1 MRRTRLLQ
9 LASVATVV
17 ALGAAFA
24 APAGAGSG
32 SSNADGTLVIGSLAP
47 ETGDLSAIVE
57 SLRTPVQIA
66 VDEINAAGG
75 VGDAQVTL
83 VTGDDGT
90 DPEVASQTVDRMI
103 TSDKAD
109 IIVGPASSGTALGIL
124 GKVKGKALLC
134 SGSNTAAQLT
144 KDGPSKSGGLYFR
157 TAPPDELQGPAL
169 AELILSDGASNV
181 AILTRNDSYGVGFG
195 KSLAKALKQGGAKV
209 AANVAYSIDEGAN
222 YDADVEKAL
231 AKDPDAVVVLGF
243 NDDGAKVV
251 QTLIES
257 GAGPADLP
265 VYTADGMQGSSFGE
279 TVDPANPG
287 VVSGIKGTAPAAAP
301 AGIESPFTATFTA
314 TGVDPI
320 FSSYYYDCTILAALA
335 AVKAKSDDA
344 GDIAKAFA
352 ANIKGDEDCNTF
364 ATCKDLLEDG
374 KTIHWR
380 GASSNFDKWAKNQP
394 KQGVYDVWSYDAAA
408 EVVTEDSSSQIAI
421 G

>member
-24 APAGAGSG
+24 VPAGAGSG
-32 SSNADGTLVIGSLAP
+32 TPNADGTLVIGSLAP

-66 VDEINAAGG
+66 IDEINAAGG

-90 DPEVASQTVDRMI
+90 DPEVASQTLDRMI
-103 TSDKAD
+103 TSDKTD
-109 IIVGPASSGTALGIL
+109 VIIGPASSGTALGIL

-144 KDGPSKSGGLYFR
+144 KDGPNKTGGLYFR

-169 AELILSDGASNV
+169 AELILSDGNSNV

-195 KSLAKALKQGGAKV
+195 KALSKALKQGGAKV
-209 AANVAYSIDEGAN
+209 AANVAYNAEGTN
-222 YDADVEKAL
+222 FDSDVEKAL
-231 AKDPDAVVVLGF
+231 AKDPDSVVVLGF

-251 QTLIES
+251 QTLIEN

-287 VVSGIKGTAPAAAP
+287 VVSGMKGTAPAAAP
-301 AGIESPFTATFTA
+301 AGVESPFQEVFGA
-314 TGVDPI
+314 TGLDPI

-344 GDIAKAFA
+344 ADMAKAFQS
-352 ANIKGDEDCNTF
+352 NLTGSVDCNTF
-364 ATCKDLLEDG
+364 LTCKTQLLDG
-374 KTIHWR
+374 KKIHWR
-380 GASSNFDKWAKNQP
+380 GASSSFDKFPKNQP